1 MKNHNI
7 AKHLMLASAVLL
19 VSCGNPVGISDSEYA
34 KYKELGAPKI
44 LYSCSAPKSFIEI
57 AAAECPN
64 ISQPPTEGDLACIK
78 KSAERHSDP
87 NEKIP
92 SYGYIAGVGIGATY
106 NHILEEAKNKCN
118 GEFKVIESV
127 Q

>member
-1 MKNHNI
+1 MKSQNI
-7 AKHLMLASAVLL
+7 AKNVILASTVLL
-19 VSCGNPVGISDSEYA
+19 ASCGNPGGISDSEYA
-34 KYKELGAPKI
+34 KYRELGAPKI

-64 ISQPPTEGDLACIK
+64 ISQPPTDKDLACLMD
-78 KSAERHSDP
+78 SAERHKDP
-87 NEKIP
+87 NEKIS
-92 SYGYIAGVGIGATY
+92 SYGYIAGVGVGATY
-106 NHILEEAKNKCN
+106 NHILEDARGKCN